1 MGTMRLPLLILHIL
15 AGSIGLLSGTVA
27 MSVRKGGS
35 LHLSSGNV
43 FTGAM
48 LTLATSAFCLAILKS
63 QQGNIVGSVGTF
75 YLIGTAWLAGRR
87 GERTRLIDWSAL
99 FIGLAGAV
107 GAIALGVYTLHNPGG
122 VDKTTAPAG
131 MSFFFGAI
139 LLLATAGDI
148 RMLARG
154 GISGRQRITRH
165 LWRMCYGL
173 FIATGSFFLGQQQ
186 VFPAFL
192 RGSIFLT
199 ILALLPFPV
208 MIYWLFRVRFSKAYR
223 AGPPSIPMPGRSL
236 KNCNNL
242 HVPSGTFAP

>member
-1 MGTMRLPLLILHIL
+1 MRLPLLILHIL
-15 AGSIGLLSGTVA
+15 AGSIGLLTGTVA
-27 MSVRKGGS
+27 MAVRKGGN
-35 LHLSSGNV
+35 LHRASGNI
-43 FTGAM
+43 FTVAM
-48 LTLATSAFCLAILKS
+48 LTLATTAFCLAILKS

-107 GAIALGVYTLHNPGG
+107 AAIALGVYTLNNPGG

-165 LWRMCYGL
+165 DIPDPTSTSAATPTDLLVSPRAVQQGL
-173 FIATGSFFLGQQQ
+173 QEPVVAQPGTGD
-186 VFPAFL
+186 P
-192 RGSIFLT
+192 
-199 ILALLPFPV
+199 
-208 MIYWLFRVRFSKAYR
+208 
-223 AGPPSIPMPGRSL
+223 L
-236 KNCNNL
+236 K
-242 HVPSGTFAP
+242 T

>member
-1 MGTMRLPLLILHIL
+1 MRLPLLILHIL
-15 AGSIGLLSGTVA
+15 AGSIALLTGTVA
-27 MSVRKGGS
+27 MAVRKGGNV
-35 LHLSSGNV
+35 HRASGDV
-43 FTGAM
+43 FTVAM

-63 QQGNIVGSVGTF
+63 QEGNIVGSVGTF

-99 FIGLAGAV
+99 FVGLAGAV
-107 GAIALGVYTLHNPGG
+107 GAIALGVYTLHNPSG

-199 ILALLPFPV
+199 VLALLPFPL
-208 MIYWLFRVRFSKAYR
+208 MIYWLLRVRFSKAYR
-223 AGPPSIPMPGRSL
+223 AGPPTMPTPVDSL
-236 KNCNNL
+236 KACDNL
-242 HVPSGTFAP
+242 HIPSDTFAP

>member
-1 MGTMRLPLLILHIL
+1 MRLPLLILHIL
-15 AGSIGLLSGTVA
+15 AGSIALLTGAFA
-27 MSVRKGGS
+27 MAVRKGGK
-35 LHLSSGNV
+35 LHRASGNV
-43 FTGAM
+43 FTVSM
-48 LTLATSAFCLAILKS
+48 LTLATSAFFLAILKS

-87 GERTRLIDWSAL
+87 GERTGPIDWSAL
-99 FIGLAGAV
+99 FVGLT
-107 GAIALGVYTLHNPGG
+107 GAISAVALGVFTLHNPGG

-139 LLLATAGDI
+139 LLLATGGDI

-186 VFPAFL
+186 VFPVFL

-199 ILALLPFPV
+199 VLALLPFPL
-208 MIYWLFRVRFSKAYR
+208 MIYWLFRVRFSKAYK
-223 AGPPSIPMPGRSL
+223 AGPPPMPMPVSTL
-236 KNCNNL
+236 KTCDNI
-242 HVPSGTFAP
+242 HIPSETVAP